1 MSRPT
6 VIIVGADKGGV
17 GKTTVARLVL
27 DFLRSSGLDYRAFDA
42 ETPKGV
48 LKRFFPDTQ
57 VVDLEHSDGQMA
69 VFDNLQNSKITV
81 IDLAAR
87 QLSKTLK
94 LLGEI
99 SLLEA
104 VRDGKLD
111 VIVLHVL
118 GSSVSSFEEIKATA
132 EAIKGSR
139 YFIVTN
145 HINDTAYFG
154 WASDAA
160 RQALGLAEAVIS
172 VPKLDEKANETVEQE
187 GKPYADY
194 AKDGSSF
201 VMKGKVRHWLAGNL
215 QALSVL
221 KLGQ

>member
-17 GKTTVARLVL
+17 GKTTVTRIVL
-27 DFLRSSGLDYRAFDA
+27 DHLRNAGLDFRAFDA
-42 ETPKGV
+42 ETPKGN
-48 LKRFFPDTQ
+48 LKRFFPDAQ

-69 VFDNLQNSKITV
+69 VFDNLTGSKVTV

-87 QLSKTLK
+87 QLSPTLK
-94 LLGEI
+94 LLGDI
-99 SLLEA
+99 GMLEA

-118 GSSVSSFEEIKATA
+118 GSSVASFQEIAETA
-132 EAIKGSR
+132 GAIKGSR

-154 WASDAA
+154 WDSEDA
-160 RQALGLAEAVIS
+160 QKALGLAEGIIN
-172 VPKLDEKANETVEQE
+172 VPKLDETAAEHVEQAA
-187 GKPYADY
+187 KPFADIAREY
-194 AKDGSSF
+194 SSF
-201 VMKGKVRHWLAGNL
+201 VVKGKVATWLKGVL
-215 QALSVL
+215 GALSVL